1 MKVRSW
7 TVSENSFHNLFF
19 QFIWL
24 NDSFYVDQ
32 DDVTD
37 EKLMLEVQDSV
48 SKTQMQVKKQ
58 KMSKEEEH
66 TSKYNNYR

>member
-1 MKVRSW
+1 M
-7 TVSENSFHNLFF
+7 NSKWNNFHNLFF

-24 NDSFYVDQ
+24 NDSFYVAQ

-37 EKLMLEVQDSV
+37 EKLMLEVQDSI

-58 KMSKEEEH
+58 KTPKEEH
-66 TSKYNNYR
+66 NSKYNNYR